1 MKDKREQT
9 QLIVANKEIRETR
22 FGEFF
27 NLDAEALWE
36 ENQKYSF
43 FKRKRVPVRQKH
55 CFISGHMRN
64 GIEVYGFLGGLK
76 QMAMISF
83 NRSRSSAHPIRSIP

>member
-43 FKRKRVPVRQKH
+43 FKRKRSP
-55 CFISGHMRN
+55 
-64 GIEVYGFLGGLK
+64 
-76 QMAMISF
+76 
-83 NRSRSSAHPIRSIP
+83 SSAKTLLYKRSHAQWDRGIRFSGRFEADGHDFLQ